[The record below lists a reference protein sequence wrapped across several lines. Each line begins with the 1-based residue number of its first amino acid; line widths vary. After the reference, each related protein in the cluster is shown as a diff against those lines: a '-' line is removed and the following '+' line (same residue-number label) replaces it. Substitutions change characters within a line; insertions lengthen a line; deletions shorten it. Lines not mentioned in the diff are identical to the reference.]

1 MTICSIAL
9 LQSLDDGIVDACLRD
24 DEPAALDAAAEARAC
39 WCTRRRSGRWRA
51 GSGAPRPPKPWAGAG
66 IPLNAV
72 APGVVTT
79 PMTAPLLDDPTWRE
93 IVDDSVPMPLGGYA
107 GPEEIAAALDWLTS
121 PANTK
126 VTGQVIFVDGGA
138 DTVLRQDDIWA
149 T

>member
-1 MTICSIAL
+1 MFVYPSTKRAL
-9 LQSLDDGIVDACLRD
+9 
-24 DEPAALDAAAEARAC
+24 AR
-39 WCTRRRSGRWRA
+39 WIRRT
-51 GSGAPRPPKPWAGAG
+51 APTEPWAGAG

-107 GPEEIAAALDWLTS
+107 RAGRDRRRARLADQPGQHKI
-121 PANTK
+121 
-126 VTGQVIFVDGGA
+126 TGQVLFMDGGA
-138 DTVLRQDDIWA
+138 DAVLRADDIWA